1 MSVLSLAFLSSY
13 KAAAEE
19 VFDWRA
25 CIKEASKSHPDLIS
39 AEEVVK
45 QSEAAKKVTASALFP
60 QINSSL
66 DAVTG
71 RNDNGIASGTGDTY
85 TYGVDGSQLVFDGM
99 KTINNVN
106 AAKENIKA
114 AKEGFRFTSVDV
126 RLRLRTAF
134 INLLTA
140 QESIQIAEDIYKI
153 RSKNLALIMLR
164 YRSGLEHKGALL
176 TAEANLSQ
184 AKLGTAVAKRDVAV
198 ARRQLAKEMGKID
211 FTSLAVNGDFE
222 VKEPVVKKP
231 DFDVLVKNNPSLQK
245 LIAQA
250 NSADFGVRSAYANFS
265 PTLSGTASAN
275 KNDSHWTPHDDQWDL
290 GLNLSMPIFEGGLRI
305 AQVEQAKATL
315 NQLKANEQSTR
326 DGLIF
331 TLEQTWALLEDAIDN
346 VKVQNE
352 ILVAT
357 EERSKI
363 AQVQYS
369 TGFITFDNWTIIE
382 DNLVS
387 AKNNY
392 LKAQSNA
399 LLAEANWVKAK
410 GETLE
415 YE

>member
-1 MSVLSLAFLSSY
+1 
-13 KAAAEE
+13 
-19 VFDWRA
+19 
-25 CIKEASKSHPDLIS
+25 
-39 AEEVVK
+39 
-45 QSEAAKKVTASALFP
+45 
-60 QINSSL
+60 
-66 DAVTG
+66 
-71 RNDNGIASGTGDTY
+71 
-85 TYGVDGSQLVFDGM
+85 
-99 KTINNVN
+99 
-106 AAKENIKA
+106 
-114 AKEGFRFTSVDV
+114 
-126 RLRLRTAF
+126 
-134 INLLTA
+134 
-140 QESIQIAEDIYKI
+140 
-153 RSKNLALIMLR
+153 
-164 YRSGLEHKGALL
+164 
-176 TAEANLSQ
+176 
-184 AKLGTAVAKRDVAV
+184 
-198 ARRQLAKEMGKID
+198 
-211 FTSLAVNGDFE
+211 
-222 VKEPVVKKP
+222 
-231 DFDVLVKNNPSLQK
+231 
-245 LIAQA
+245 
-250 NSADFGVRSAYANFS
+250 
-265 PTLSGTASAN
+265 
-275 KNDSHWTPHDDQWDL
+275 
-290 GLNLSMPIFEGGLRI
+290 MPIFEGGLRI